1 LGKTLGR
8 VPRNVNAHTAIV
20 CRGHPAASIRRAHRI
35 SRMKP
40 ERSLLRIPVLDSHTA
55 GEPTRLVMEGAPDLG
70 GGPVAHQLA
79 VLRDQH
85 DVFRRR
91 VLLEP
96 RGSDILVGALL
107 CPPQAADCTAGIIFF
122 NNAGYLGMCGHG
134 TIGVMVSLAH
144 AGKVAPGVHR
154 LETPVGV
161 VTATLHDAHRVT
173 VRNVASYR
181 SHTDVRVD
189 VPGYGLVTGDIAWGG
204 NWFFLAREVERPLTL
219 ANCEALTAYTR
230 AIRRALRDA
239 GITGDNGGEID
250 HIELYGKPDTTSA
263 DSRNFVL
270 CPGDAYD
277 RSPCGTGTSARLAC
291 LCADGKLQPGQ
302 IWWQQGIL
310 GTMFEGAV
318 SVEGEAIVPS
328 ITGAAYV
335 TGETTLIF
343 DPDDPLRDGISGG

>member
-1 LGKTLGR
+1 M
-8 VPRNVNAHTAIV
+8 PRYSSPFGVSPPRPRLPGCAD
-20 CRGHPAASIRRAHRI
+20 GHGAHRI
-35 SRMKP
+35 LPMHSA
-40 ERSLLRIPVLDSHTA
+40 RSLLRIPVLDSHTA

-70 GGPVAHQLA
+70 GGSVAQQLA

-85 DVFRRR
+85 DLFRRR

-107 CPPQAADCTAGIIFF
+107 CPPQAPGCTTGVIFF
-122 NNAGYLGMCGHG
+122 NNTGYLGMCGHG

-144 AGKVAPGVHR
+144 AGRIAPGVHH

-161 VTATLHDAHRVT
+161 VAATLHEAHRVT
-173 VRNVASYR
+173 VRNVPSYR

-189 VPGYGLVTGDIAWGG
+189 VPGYGVVTGDIAWGG

-230 AIRRALRDA
+230 AIRHALRDA
-239 GITGDNGGEID
+239 GITGDNSGEID
-250 HIELYGKPDTTSA
+250 HIELYGKPDTTTA

-291 LCADGKLQPGQ
+291 LYADGKLQPGQ
-302 IWWQQGIL
+302 IWRQQGVL
-310 GTMFEGAV
+310 GTMFEGAIEL
-318 SVEGEAIVPS
+318 EGSSILPS

-335 TGETTLIF
+335 TGETTLLF
-343 DPDDPLRDGISGG
+343 DPDDPLRDGITGE